1 METFEVIVSHEAKR
15 QMGECVLFLAEKDL
29 DAAQVLRERLVNSIC
44 SLSSMPGRFPFFNEA
59 YMPWNKYHKMFVEK
73 YYLILYQIR
82 DQIVYVEYVLDCRR
96 DYRWLMH

>member
-1 METFEVIVSHEAKR
+1 METFEVIVSDEAKR

-29 DAAQVLRERLVNSIC
+29 DAAQALRERLVNSIR
-44 SLSSMPGRFPFFNEA
+44 SLSSMPSRFPFFNET
-59 YMPWNKYHKMFVEK
+59 YIPPNKYHKMFVEK

-82 DQIVYVEYVLDCRR
+82 DRVVYVDYVLDCRR